1 MQGSEEIVPGIRFE
15 ATFGHTPGHVLVS
28 ISAGDQT
35 VYDISGVVVHPLFL
49 EHPEWAPAIDMDAGR
64 ADETR
69 RRFFAQ
75 AAEENALVLPS
86 PRHRGEDC
94 AWPGPTPCCWSI
106 QGTANGQASPVEDT
120 FAALSTGVGVNYRR
134 CHVPSASLRTC
145 VVAEESLHSAC
156 GCVAY
161 VVVVILQ

>member
-1 MQGSEEIVPGIRFE
+1 LQGSEEIVPGIRFE

-35 VYDISGVVVHPLFL
+35 VYDISGVVVHPLFV

-75 AAEENALVLPS
+75 AAEENALVFTQS
-86 PRHRGEDC
+86 T
-94 AWPGPTPCCWSI
+94 TPWRK
-106 QGTANGQASPVEDT
+106 
-120 FAALSTGVGVNYRR
+120 L
-134 CHVPSASLRTC
+134 
-145 VVAEESLHSAC
+145 
-156 GCVAY
+156 CVARFSPLLL
-161 VVVVILQ
+161 VNPRDCERPSLPG